1 MGTASYSV
9 GRYAPSR
16 GQAPALLSSDVVAF
30 GAHTTTTSAS
40 NIASLSVG
48 YGQVLRVHADE
59 AMRVAVNSTASASNG
74 HYIAAGTTIELECH
88 NAGAVS
94 LIDVA

>member
-1 MGTASYSV
+1 M
-9 GRYAPSR
+9 
-16 GQAPALLSSDVVAF
+16 LLSSDVIAS
-30 GAHTTTTSAS
+30 GAHTTSVAAS
-40 NIASLSVG
+40 SIAALSVT

-59 AMRVAVNSTASASNG
+59 AMRVAINSTASASNG